1 MHVAFDISALDPTF
15 KSHSYRGIGR
25 YVERLRAALES
36 LKTDH
41 LSLSWFDH
49 NELLSSGI
57 ASKLINAMPFGRT
70 TIRQQALYPWR
81 LSGGGTKGADFVHF
95 PAHMDGPAWSNKPYV
110 LTLLDLIPLILE
122 DLYRANRPNW
132 RYCFARWLE
141 KTSILNA
148 SYILTISETTACDAE
163 RILGIPRERIAVTP
177 CGVDSRFAD
186 AFGHRLARVPDESRR
201 LRVKLGLPL
210 ERPIILYVGGHDER
224 KNTQK
229 IIEIA
234 REVIDQATA
243 RSLPVPIVVFAGKI
257 AEGLETENI
266 TTALRDFA
274 MAADTFLLGYVED
287 QDLLSLYCE
296 AAVFLFPSLYEGFG
310 LPPLEAMATG
320 LPVVSSD
327 AGALPEVL
335 GSAALYIKP
344 NDVFEGARH
353 VISILSDDNLARSLS
368 ERGFERS
375 KLFSWRRTAETT
387 LRAYEEVYRVLND
400 KNQPRRIA
408 QLLKTKG
415 ERKRAIE
422 IKTISNR
429 A

>member
-1 MHVAFDISALDPTF
+1 MQVAFDISALDPTF

-25 YVERLRAALES
+25 YVDRLRNALES
-36 LKTDH
+36 LGSEH

-49 NELLSSGI
+49 NELLLNGI
-57 ASKLINAMPFGRT
+57 APKLINAMPFGRT

-81 LSGGGTKGADFVHF
+81 LSGSSLRGADFVHF

-148 SYILTISETTACDAE
+148 SFILTISETTACDAE
-163 RILGIPRERIAVTP
+163 RVLGIPRERIAVTP
-177 CGVDSRFAD
+177 CGVDSRFTD
-186 AFGHRLARVPDESRR
+186 TFSRRLARSSDDSQRIR
-201 LRVKLGLPL
+201 TKLGLPAQ
-210 ERPIILYVGGHDER
+210 RPIILYVGGHDER
-224 KNTQK
+224 KNTHK
-229 IIEIA
+229 IVEIA

-243 RSLPVPIVVFAGKI
+243 LSLSAPIVVFAGKI
-257 AEGLETENI
+257 AEGVEMDKI

-287 QDLLSLYCE
+287 QDLLDLYCE
-296 AAVFLFPSLYEGFG
+296 ASVFLFPSLYEGFG

-335 GSAALYIKP
+335 GSAALYMKP
-344 NDVFEGARH
+344 NDVFESARH
-353 VISILSDDNLARSLS
+353 VVSLLSDDNLASRFSAL
-368 ERGFERS
+368 GFERA
-375 KLFSWRRTAETT
+375 KMFSWIRTAETT
-387 LRAYEEVYRVLND
+387 VRAYQEVYRVLND
-400 KNQPRRIA
+400 KKEPRRIA
-408 QLLKTKG
+408 QVMKAKKLKNQEMK
-415 ERKRAIE
+415 KQ
-422 IKTISNR
+422 TISNG